1 MGASCRDGIE
11 GYNPAEAIFLG
22 FGIEH
27 EKELRENLK
36 FGAFSG
42 LLDGSDTAHERF
54 VRSKGVFG
62 LLSQFGGQTN
72 AENEEISTSWLR
84 REELISQ
91 VLR

>member
-72 AENEEISTSWLR
+72 AEMKR
-84 REELISQ
+84 FRQ
-91 VLR
+91 VGCAVKS